1 MFDAARFHELAGFFE
16 YDEGMTR
23 FQAEERAAA
32 RLSVN
37 RWEAINA
44 IRKRD
49 SQSGGD
55 IRQASERQPANGMP
69 GVQPASAEQGGQVF
83 VGDVPAGR
91 GNLVLPS
98 LSELSGRGVL
108 R

>member
-1 MFDAARFHELAGFFE
+1 MLDAARFHELAGFFE

-32 RLSVN
+32 RLNVN

-55 IRQASERQPANGMP
+55 IRQTSARQPENHMP
-69 GVQPASAEQGGQVF
+69 VMQPASAEQGGQVP
-83 VGDVPAGR
+83 VGYVPSGRGDV
-91 GNLVLPS
+91 VLSS
-98 LSELSGRGVL
+98 LPGLSGRGVL
-108 R
+108 